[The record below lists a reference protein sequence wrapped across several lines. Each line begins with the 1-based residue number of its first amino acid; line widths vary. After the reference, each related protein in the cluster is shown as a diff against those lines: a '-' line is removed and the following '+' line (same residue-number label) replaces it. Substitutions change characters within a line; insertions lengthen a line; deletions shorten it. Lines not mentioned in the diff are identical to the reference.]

1 MGEGSAPRKRVLVT
15 GGNRY
20 IGLDLVFEIAR
31 RGHDLTVLN
40 SHEAPL
46 PEGAR
51 RIHADRRQPGALA
64 AALADY
70 RDAFDV
76 IFDNTAFTLADVEPM
91 VGLFRGRI
99 EQYVFTSSQA
109 VYRRSFV
116 QPVREDF
123 RRHAPDDTD
132 PRKAYGVG
140 KVQCEDYLLGLWKSE
155 GFPATCLRVG
165 HTLGPRS
172 PQPTRDPAF
181 FARLEAGRPILIP
194 GQGFAATQ
202 LVHIND
208 VARLMASLVGNP
220 AVRGEAYNVSGA
232 EVTSIVGVVHLI
244 ASAMGL
250 PKPRIVEVP
259 MEIARRQQ
267 PPLLHWGEA
276 LTGSAML
283 SIDKALRD
291 IDWVPRFGIEDGYRD
306 AYQWYDREG
315 RGLYEFDFSRDDA
328 LLAEL
333 GL

>member
-1 MGEGSAPRKRVLVT
+1 MRVLVT

-20 IGLDLVFEIAR
+20 IGLDLVFELAR
-31 RGHDLTVLN
+31 CGHDVTVIN

-46 PEGAR
+46 PEGVR
-51 RIHADRRQPGALA
+51 RIHADRRQAGAFE
-64 AALADY
+64 AALQDR
-70 RDAFDV
+70 RDDFEV
-76 IFDNTAFTLADVEPM
+76 VFDNTAYLPADVQPM
-91 VGLFRGRI
+91 VDLFAGRVA
-99 EQYVFTSSQA
+99 QYVFTSSQA

-116 QPVREDF
+116 QPIHEHF
-123 RRHAPDDTD
+123 RRHAADDAD

-140 KVQCEDYLLGLWKSE
+140 KVQCEDYLLEEWQRT

-172 PQPTRDPAF
+172 AQATRDPAF

-194 GQGFAATQ
+194 GEGFAAMQ

-208 VARLMASLVGNP
+208 VARCMAALVGNDR
-220 AVRGEAYNVSGA
+220 VRGQAYNVSGA

-244 ASAMGL
+244 ARAMGVT
-250 PKPRIVEVP
+250 PNIVHVP
-259 MEIARRQQ
+259 MDIARAQR

-283 SIDKALRD
+283 CIDKALRD

-306 AYQWYDREG
+306 AYAWYRQEG
-315 RGLYEFDFSRDDA
+315 RDRYQFDFSREDT
-328 LLAEL
+328 LLAQL
-333 GL
+333 GQSKLA